1 MLRYRVLPI
10 LTSGTA
16 LFRLVVLLD
25 MQEIPAI
32 QRIPLRMAPME
43 VILLT
48 DLMSVT
54 DLPMKGTIPMVLTK
68 VIIRMDL
75 PMMEAMM
82 MVPTTNLMTME
93 AKNIKK

>member
-1 MLRYRVLPI
+1 
-10 LTSGTA
+10 
-16 LFRLVVLLD
+16 

-43 VILLT
+43 AILLT

-93 AKNIKK
+93 AKNTKK

>member
-16 LFRLVVLLD
+16 LFRLVVLQD

-32 QRIPLRMAPME
+32 QRIPLMMAPME
-43 VILLT
+43 AILLT

-54 DLPMKGTIPMVLTK
+54 DHPTEMTIPMALMK

-75 PMMEAMM
+75 PMMEALMT
-82 MVPTTNLMTME
+82 VPTTILMTME
-93 AKNIKK
+93 AENIKK

>member
-1 MLRYRVLPI
+1 
-10 LTSGTA
+10 
-16 LFRLVVLLD
+16 
-25 MQEIPAI
+25 
-32 QRIPLRMAPME
+32 ME
-43 VILLT
+43 AILLT

-82 MVPTTNLMTME
+82 MVSTTNLMTME

>member
-10 LTSGTA
+10 LTSGIA

-32 QRIPLRMAPME
+32 QRIPLMMAPME

-54 DLPMKGTIPMVLTK
+54 DLPMMVTIPMDLTK
-68 VIIRMDL
+68 VIILMDL

-82 MVPTTNLMTME
+82 TVPTTNLMTME
-93 AKNIKK
+93 AENIKK

>member
-1 MLRYRVLPI
+1 
-10 LTSGTA
+10 
-16 LFRLVVLLD
+16 
-25 MQEIPAI
+25 
-32 QRIPLRMAPME
+32 ME
-43 VILLT
+43 AILLT
-48 DLMSVT
+48 DRMSVT
-54 DLPMKGTIPMVLTK
+54 DLPMKGTSPMVLSK